1 MEDDPKRPHVP
12 QKSPYVMELEPG
24 RYAWCACGRSKS
36 QPFCDGSHK
45 GTQLTPLLFEVEE
58 ECRAAIC
65 GCKHTKSGGP
75 FCDGSHKQLD

>member
-24 RYAWCACGRSKS
+24 RYAWCACGRSNS

-75 FCDGSHKQLD
+75 FCDGSHKLLD